1 MWSSEE
7 KELLLRR
14 LDIID
19 ATLETI
25 IKRQWYIASV
35 AYLHDN
41 EEVSAHMMSAMS
53 DTLDEHAEK
62 IKNIE
67 SKYEGK

>member
-7 KELLLRR
+7 KEYLFQR
-14 LDIID
+14 LDVID
-19 ATLETI
+19 ATLEII

-41 EEVSAHMMSAMS
+41 EDVSAHMMSAMS
-53 DTLDEHAEK
+53 DTLDEYAER
-62 IKNIE
+62 IKEIRD
-67 SKYEGK
+67 KYEKK